1 MAKRDLI
8 VRLEDIDQTIG
19 KLIDMYNEIGTIEK
33 YNKSIPYQLAF
44 ERCYEIIGEALY
56 HIRKDFNP
64 EGIEN
69 IGKIISLRHL
79 LAHDYFKVNH
89 NLLWAFTE
97 QYLLQLRIQIREK
110 MTEEKIR
117 MFGSADP
124 KLDI

>member
-1 MAKRDLI
+1 MAKRDLL

-19 KLIDMYNEIGTIEK
+19 KLLDMYNEIESIEK
-33 YNKSIPYQLAF
+33 YNHNIPYQLAF

-69 IGKIISLRHL
+69 IDKIISLRHL

-97 QYLLQLRIQIREK
+97 RFLPQLRFQIRTR

-117 MFGSADP
+117 IFGSADP